1 MSFGPNPW
9 QQQSWDWR
17 AAGNFICGGVGGGL
31 IVCAVLLDAPHGLLL
46 WGAVWVGLGLGS
58 VWLEIGRPWRAMHV
72 YFNPRTSWMSRE
84 AIVAPL
90 LFAAVL
96 AAWLDVPFMPYVA
109 AGLAAIF
116 VFCQARILQAAKGIP
131 AWREPRLVPL
141 IVATALAEGAGLLLL
156 LVAFSDAATW
166 AQWAFFALAL
176 LARALAWV
184 PWRERIR
191 AARPA
196 LIALDRAGVVFRA
209 CTLLPV
215 AIALLAITASLPADA
230 TTSTAGSERRA
241 RGGRRCVVQVHAGD
255 ARRIQS
261 RLRAGESAGARRA
274 SQLGARHGSRRR
286 IEPTCDPHGRL
297 PASAA

>member
-17 AAGNFICGGVGGGL
+17 AAGNFICGGAGGGL
-31 IVCAVLLDAPHGLLL
+31 IVCAALLNAPRSVLLVGALL
-46 WGAVWVGLGLGS
+46 VGVGLGS

-90 LFAAVL
+90 LFAAVV
-96 AAWLDVPFMPYVA
+96 AAWLDVPFMSYVVA
-109 AGLAAIF
+109 LLAAAF

-141 IVATALAEGAGLLLL
+141 IAATGLAEGAGLLLL
-156 LVAFSDAATW
+156 LMAFSDAATW
-166 AQWAFFALAL
+166 AQWALFALAL

-196 LIALDRAGVVFRA
+196 LVALDRAGVVFRV

-215 AIALLAITASLPADA
+215 AVALFAITASLPADA
-230 TTSTAGSERRA
+230 MRALQIVSGVLAVAGGVLFKFTLVTRGAFNQGFALVSLPVRGVRR
-241 RGGRRCVVQVHAGD
+241 
-255 ARRIQS
+255 S
-261 RLRAGESAGARRA
+261 
-274 SQLGARHGSRRR
+274 
-286 IEPTCDPHGRL
+286 
-297 PASAA
+297 

>member
-17 AAGNFICGGVGGGL
+17 AAGNFICGGAGGGL
-31 IVCAVLLDAPHGLLL
+31 IVCAALLNAPHWLLL
-46 WGAVWVGLGLGS
+46 WGAAWVGLGLSS

-90 LFAAVL
+90 LFAAVA
-96 AAWLDVPFMPYVA
+96 AAWLDVPLMPHVA

-156 LVAFSDAATW
+156 LVALTDAATW
-166 AQWAFFALAL
+166 VQWALFALTL

-196 LIALDRAGVVFRA
+196 LIALDRAGMVFRA
-209 CTLLPV
+209 CTLLPL
-215 AIALLAITASLPADA
+215 AIALLAVIASLPADA
-230 TTSTAGSERRA
+230 ARALQMVSGVLAVAGGAWFKFTLVTRGAFNQGFALVSLPVRGVRR
-241 RGGRRCVVQVHAGD
+241 
-255 ARRIQS
+255 S
-261 RLRAGESAGARRA
+261 
-274 SQLGARHGSRRR
+274 
-286 IEPTCDPHGRL
+286 
-297 PASAA
+297 